1 MAEDL
6 LNCCCLKSS
15 EAQRSSWYQTNER
28 LAAPYAKRSGRKCVS
43 AFTLAEVVTAVAIIA
58 LVFGGILA
66 GYIQTSRRAEWTG
79 LSLAAQGLAIQQ
91 LEQAR
96 SAVWDNALGKNELT
110 NLNLFGW
117 SRQTSNGLST
127 VRGYSWGMLDL
138 PYSGGTN
145 AAVRAT
151 NYVTIRMAYLN
162 NMTNPPVQI
171 QIIQVDTVWPFSAFG
186 TRRLHTNTMLNYF
199 APDNRDAS
207 TL

>member
-1 MAEDL
+1 M
-6 LNCCCLKSS
+6 
-15 EAQRSSWYQTNER
+15 
-28 LAAPYAKRSGRKCVS
+28 
-43 AFTLAEVVTAVAIIA
+43 AIIA

-110 NLNLFGW
+110 NLNLIGW